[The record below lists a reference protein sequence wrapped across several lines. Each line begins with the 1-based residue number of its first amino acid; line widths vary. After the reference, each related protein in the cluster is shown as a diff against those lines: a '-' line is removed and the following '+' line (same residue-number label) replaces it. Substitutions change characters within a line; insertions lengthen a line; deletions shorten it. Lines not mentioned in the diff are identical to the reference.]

1 MDPCGICGQEGAEY
15 VCSNCGRL
23 VCRDCYVSEKR
34 LCLQCVRRERLLGT
48 PFEHRT
54 NLMTA
59 GTLLIFA
66 GFFLVFLASI
76 LSVQSGEWTIIL
88 FPFIFTSG
96 GGGWVVALMLVLFL
110 VFMLLPWLMTWRRL
124 RQP

>member
-1 MDPCGICGQEGAEY
+1 VGRCGICGREGAEY
-15 VCSNCGRL
+15 VCSNCSGL
-23 VCRDCYVSEKR
+23 VCRDCYVPEKR
-34 LCLQCVRRERLLGT
+34 LCLQCTRRERLLGT

-54 NLMTA
+54 SLMTT

-76 LSVQSGEWTIIL
+76 LSLQSGEWTVIF
-88 FPFIFTSG
+88 FPFIFTG
-96 GGGWVVALMLVLFL
+96 GGGWVVAFIVIVFL
-110 VFMLLPWLMTWRRL
+110 VFMLFPWLMTWRRL

>member
-1 MDPCGICGQEGAEY
+1 VGLCGICGREGAEY

-23 VCRDCYVSEKR
+23 VCRDCYVQEKR
-34 LCLQCVRRERLLGT
+34 LCLQCGRSERLLES
-48 PFEHRT
+48 PFGLRT

-66 GFFLVFLASI
+66 GFFLVFVASI
-76 LSVQSGEWTIIL
+76 LSVQSGEWTIIF
-88 FPFIFTSG
+88 FPFVFTSS
-96 GGGWVVALMLVLFL
+96 GGWVVALMLALFL
-110 VFMLLPWLMTWRRL
+110 LFMLLPWLMTWRRV